1 MIDPDAGEDVAPST
15 PGDRTERHALKVRG
29 LHKSFPGVHALKGVD
44 LTVSRGEIHA
54 LAGGNGSGKST
65 LIKIITGVDHGDDGT
80 IRYASSDA
88 VEAAN
93 TSPEIAHAGGVNV
106 VHQDFG
112 LFPDM
117 TVAENF
123 ALGFGFPTGPIG
135 QVQWRQLRQRA
146 ATLIDKFEI
155 NATPST
161 LVRAT
166 PRAVQAQIAIAR
178 ALQAED
184 EQGGQGLLILDEP
197 TAALPAHEVE
207 LLFASLRR
215 YVAEGRAVLFVSH
228 RLDEILDLADNVT
241 VFRDGAGV
249 GTHATSTLSEAAL
262 AELIAGRPISKAAA
276 KRADRSPG
284 TVLLEL
290 ASVDAAPLQSIDLT
304 VRGGEVVGVA
314 GLLGSGRS
322 ELLHCIYGDLP
333 IESGTV
339 ILDGAPVRFG
349 HPRDAMDR
357 GIALVPESRTNS
369 VFYDLPVSTNL
380 AVSRLPQYWRRMWL
394 SEKSMRVRARQDIE
408 TFGVKAVSERSPA
421 NVLSGGNQQ
430 KVVLGRC
437 LGLNP
442 KLLLLDEPTQ
452 GVDVGARREIYDMV
466 RHATDA
472 GMGVLLVASDMEE
485 LAHNCDRAIVLS
497 GGRIVKELAGS
508 QLTAITGAGRTTG
521 ADVIQPRGR
530 GGRRDV
536 VDLQGECL
544 RDRPGAEG
552 ASRPRAH

>member
-1 MIDPDAGEDVAPST
+1 MIDPDAGEGVSPST
-15 PGDRTERHALKVRG
+15 PGDPTESHALTVRG
-29 LHKSFPGVHALKGVD
+29 LHKSFPGVQALKGVD
-44 LTVSRGEIHA
+44 LTIARGEIHA

-65 LIKIITGVDHGDDGT
+65 LIKIVTGVQHGDDGT
-80 IRYASSDA
+80 IRYASGRA
-88 VEAAN
+88 LEAAH
-93 TSPEIAHAGGVNV
+93 TSPELAHAGGVYV

-123 ALGFGFPTGPIG
+123 ALGFGFPTGPTG
-135 QVQWRQLRQRA
+135 RVQRRQLRKRA
-146 ATLIDKFEI
+146 AALIDKLEI
-155 NATPST
+155 NTTPSS

-184 EQGGQGLLILDEP
+184 EQGGQSLLILDEP
-197 TAALPAHEVE
+197 TAALPSHEVE

-215 YVAEGRAVLFVSH
+215 YVAVGRAVLFVSH

-241 VFRDGAGV
+241 VFRDGAGA
-249 GTHATSTLSEAAL
+249 GTYGTSTLSEPTL
-262 AELIAGRPISKAAA
+262 AELIAGRPISQAADE
-276 KRADRSPG
+276 RVDRSES
-284 TVLLEL
+284 LALIEL
-290 ASVDAAPLQSIDLT
+290 SGVDATPLQSIDLT
-304 VRGGEVVGVA
+304 VRSGEVVGVA

-322 ELLHCIYGDLP
+322 ELLRCIYGDLP
-333 IESGTV
+333 VESGTV
-339 ILDGAPVRFG
+339 ILDGGPVRFG
-349 HPRDAMDR
+349 HPRDAIDS

-380 AVSRLPQYWRRMWL
+380 AVSSLPQYSRRMWL
-394 SEKSMRVRARQDIE
+394 SERTMRVRARQDIA
-408 TFGVKAVSERSPA
+408 TFGVTAVSERSPA

-466 RHATDA
+466 RQATDT
-472 GMGVLLVASDMEE
+472 GMGVLLVVSDMEE

-497 GGRIVKELAGS
+497 GGRIVNELAGS
-508 QLTAITGAGRTTG
+508 QLTAHALVAAAYSGANQEKAG
-521 ADVIQPRGR
+521 
-530 GGRRDV
+530 
-536 VDLQGECL
+536 
-544 RDRPGAEG
+544 
-552 ASRPRAH
+552 